1 VREIGDYGIYAY
13 AGDVLEYL
21 DHVARNLEAIE
32 MIARVFGNEA
42 VGQDAKKVRKA
53 VEG

>member
-1 VREIGDYGIYAY
+1 GDYGVYAY
-13 AGDVLEYL
+13 GGDVLEYL

-32 MIARVFGNEA
+32 MIAKVFGNVVIER
-42 VGQDAKKVRKA
+42 DARELRGR